1 MGLQDD
7 VTPLLITF
15 NEIQNIGRTVGRL
28 GWAKRIVV
36 VDSGSTDG
44 TLEFLARDPR
54 IEVHHR
60 AFDSFA
66 EQCNFGLS
74 RIPTEW
80 VLSLDADYELSDE
93 VVANLQ
99 GLQPAAEEAGFR
111 VRFVYRIH
119 GRPLRG
125 SLYPPR
131 TVLYRVRGA
140 RYENEGHGHR
150 IRLSGKVLE
159 LDGVIFHDDRKP
171 LARWL
176 GAQLKYAAIE
186 AAHLLKAQPAELSF
200 ADRIR
205 RRGWLAPF
213 LVVAHVL
220 IVKRALLDGRAGW
233 FYAFQRLAAEVLVA
247 LELLDRR
254 LSGQSP
260 EKVGA
265 G

>member
-1 MGLQDD
+1 MQDD

-15 NEIQNIGRTVGRL
+15 NEIPNIGRIIGRL

-44 TLEFLARDPR
+44 TLEFLAKDPR

-60 AFDSFA
+60 VFDGFA
-66 EQCNFGLS
+66 QQCNFGLS
-74 RIPTEW
+74 LIRTEW
-80 VLSLDADYELSDE
+80 ALSLDADYELSDE

-99 GLQPAAEEAGFR
+99 GLRPAAEEAGFR

-119 GRPLRG
+119 GRALRG

-140 RYENEGHGHR
+140 KYENEGHGHR
-150 IRLSGKVLE
+150 IRIPGKVSE

-176 GAQLKYAAIE
+176 SAQLKYAAIE
-186 AAHLLKAQPAELSF
+186 AAHLLKARPADLTF
-200 ADRIR
+200 ADRMR
-205 RRGWLAPF
+205 RRGWPAPF
-213 LVVAHVL
+213 LVVAYVL

-233 FYAFQRLAAEVLVA
+233 FYAFQRLAAEVLLA